1 LTYIQELRANWRPL
15 LGATIAMSC
24 GFVAVSFTNNIM
36 GPHLMQ
42 EFGWSKAKFA
52 LIGTLGFMTL
62 VALPVSGRLADL
74 LGVRR
79 TALIGFLAATVTFL
93 LMSRMG
99 SFTGY
104 VALLMVQD
112 LLCMT
117 TTTTVLAR
125 TVVQHFSQARGLA
138 LAIAA
143 SGPALT
149 IAIAGPLLNN
159 FVTAHGWRV
168 GYVALSAFCLVGGLI
183 ALSLIPPNKPRTQQA
198 RAARNAKRDYGML
211 VRMPAFWVLI
221 GGIVLC
227 HLSQFIT
234 NSQLSV
240 VLMENGVSPAGIS
253 GMISIFAIGVLIGR
267 FACGIALDRLPA
279 PPVAAIVMAAPA
291 IALFLIASKFDTPA
305 VLMTAVLFRGLAFGA
320 EGDLIGYLVA
330 KIFGIE
336 IFGTVMGVVVA
347 TITLGSTA
355 GAVVLS
361 LTLKVTDNYNLFFVI
376 AGALALIGS
385 LFFLRLPNQRPPQ
398 EEDRRDAAAA
408 TSPSGG

>member
-104 VALLMVQD
+104 VALLMVQ
-112 LLCMT
+112 
-117 TTTTVLAR
+117 
-125 TVVQHFSQARGLA
+125 FSQARGLA

-361 LTLKVTDNYNLFFVI
+361 LTLKVTDNYNLLFVI